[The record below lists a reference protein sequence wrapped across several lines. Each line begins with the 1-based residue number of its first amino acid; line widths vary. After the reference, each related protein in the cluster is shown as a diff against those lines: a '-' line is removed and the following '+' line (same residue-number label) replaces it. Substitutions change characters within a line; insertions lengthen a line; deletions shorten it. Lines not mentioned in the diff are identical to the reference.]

1 MLLIA
6 LCLLCKDTKFF
17 VEIQIIMEEFFN
29 YLLIL
34 TIGLTG
40 KRWHRKM
47 VGCLVECLVGCLV

>member
-29 YLLIL
+29 YLFIPDHHHDFMSIL
-34 TIGLTG
+34 
-40 KRWHRKM
+40 WNY
-47 VGCLVECLVGCLV
+47 EQ

>member
-34 TIGLTG
+34 TIGLTV
-40 KRWHRKM
+40 KRWQRKM
-47 VGCLVECLVGCLV
+47 F